1 MSYKMVCIDMDGTL
15 LGKRK
20 SISEESKKVIK
31 EVASRGVQVV
41 ITTGRLYNNAAYY
54 SELVGAS
61 AAVIAGN
68 GAVIRE
74 KRSNEIIFKSK
85 IDESIC
91 KKLLKIADRC
101 GVVLHLHTID
111 KILTNSYI
119 SNLITRVVLPGIK
132 SKEFSIDV
140 ETIKGEKNWSKA
152 LEKYRD
158 DITKCIMFSICPEK
172 TEKFRKELDN
182 INGIV
187 YYCSGNR
194 SIEINAHGI
203 SKGNGVKI
211 LAEHYGIKREEIIC
225 IGDNENDISMI
236 EYAGLGIAMGNAI
249 DKLKDK
255 ANYITDTNINDGVRK
270 ALEKFILNRR

>member
-31 EVASRGVQVV
+31 EVANKGVQVV

-68 GAVIRE
+68 GAVVRE
-74 KRSNEIIFKSK
+74 KRSSDIIFKSK
-85 IDESIC
+85 INENTC
-91 KKLLKIADRC
+91 KKLLKIADKC

-111 KILTNSYI
+111 KIITNSYI
-119 SNLITRVVLPGIK
+119 SNLITRIVIPGIK
-132 SKEFSIDV
+132 NKDFSIGV
-140 ETIKGEKNWSKA
+140 ETIKGEEKWSEE
-152 LEKYRD
+152 LNKYKGE
-158 DITKCIMFSICPEK
+158 ITKCIMFSIFPER
-172 TEKFRKELDN
+172 TEMFRKELDN
-182 INGIV
+182 IDDIV
-187 YYCSGNR
+187 YYSSGNR
-194 SIEINAHGI
+194 SIEINAHGV

-211 LAEHYGIKREEIIC
+211 LADHYGIKREEIIC

-249 DKLKDK
+249 DKLKEK
-255 ANYITDTNINDGVRK
+255 ANYITDTNVNDGVRK
-270 ALEKFILNRR
+270 ALEKFILNIR